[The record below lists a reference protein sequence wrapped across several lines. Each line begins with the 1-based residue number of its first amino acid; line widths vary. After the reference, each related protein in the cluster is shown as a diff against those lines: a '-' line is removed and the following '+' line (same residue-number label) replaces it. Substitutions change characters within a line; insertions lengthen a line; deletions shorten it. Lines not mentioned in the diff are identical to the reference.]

1 MSKLNNFEAVSIA
14 GAVSSISA
22 SMTLERFGVI
32 VGIVTAL
39 VTCAANVI
47 YRARRD
53 RREERALAAQLGGDQ

>member
-1 MSKLNNFEAVSIA
+1 MSKLKNFEAASIA

-53 RREERALAAQLGGDQ
+53 RREERALDAQLEGKS

>member
-1 MSKLNNFEAVSIA
+1 MSKLKNFEAASIA

-53 RREERALAAQLGGDQ
+53 RREERALDAQLGGKS